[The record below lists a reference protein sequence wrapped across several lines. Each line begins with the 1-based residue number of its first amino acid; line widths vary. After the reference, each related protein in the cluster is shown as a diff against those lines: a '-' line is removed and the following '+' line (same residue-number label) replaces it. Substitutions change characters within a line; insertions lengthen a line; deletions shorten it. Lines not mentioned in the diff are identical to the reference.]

1 MQRRRWLMTL
11 LSCACPAGFVRAQ
24 DSTFTK
30 DVLAQ
35 SLQQLRPLLGNP
47 RLVGEHRLTYWGFE
61 VYHARLWASNATFS
75 PLDWATQRL
84 VLELRYLRDFQ
95 GREIAQRSIDE
106 IQSQRPLSA
115 EQASTWRQSL
125 LALLPNVRKGEILT
139 GAYLPDSGAQFWHQ
153 GQALGEIRDTEF
165 ARRFFG
171 IWLSPQSSQPV
182 LRQQLLAGAA
192 L

>member
-1 MQRRRWLMTL
+1 MQRRRWLMAL
-11 LSCACPAGFVRAQ
+11 LSCACAAGFARAQ
-24 DSTFTK
+24 DSASSK
-30 DVLAQ
+30 ELLAQ
-35 SLQQLRPLLGNP
+35 TLQQLRPLLGNP

-61 VYHARLWASNATFS
+61 VYHARLWANSAAFS
-75 PLDWATQRL
+75 PADWASQRL

-95 GREIAQRSIDE
+95 GLDIAQRSITE
-106 IQSQRPLSA
+106 IQNQGPLSA
-115 EQASTWRQSL
+115 ERSAAWRQSL
-125 LALLPNVRKGEILT
+125 QLLMPNIRKGETLT
-139 GAYLPDSGAQFWHQ
+139 GAYLPESGAQFWHQ

-182 LRQQLLAGAA
+182 LRQQLLAGAS

>member
-24 DSTFTK
+24 DSTSHK
-30 DVLAQ
+30 ELLAQ
-35 SLQQLRPLLGNP
+35 TLQQLRPLLGNP

-61 VYHARLWASNATFS
+61 VYHARLWANSATFS
-75 PLDWATQRL
+75 PTDWATQRL

-95 GREIAQRSIDE
+95 GRDIAQRSIEE
-106 IQSQRPLSA
+106 IQSQRGLSA
-115 EQASTWRQSL
+115 EQTTAWRQSL
-125 LALLPNVRKGEILT
+125 LALMPNVRKGETLT
-139 GAYLPDSGAQFWHQ
+139 SAYLPESGAQFWHQ
-153 GQALGEIRDTEF
+153 GQALGVIQDTEF